1 MVAAGLTDV
10 VPPAAARVTLVPVP
24 VTVTEVAFVAV
35 TVKLDEPPA
44 AIEAG
49 LAEMV
54 TVGAGVVPMELLTP
68 HPVKSR
74 GSTRPG
80 IVQRGILLSD
90 LRMRALV
97 TAFSFLSP

>member
-1 MVAAGLTDV
+1 
-10 VPPAAARVTLVPVP
+10 
-24 VTVTEVAFVAV
+24 VAFAAV
-35 TVKLDEPPA
+35 TVKVDEPPA

-54 TVGAGVVPMELLTP
+54 TVGTGVVPMELLTP

-80 IVQRGILLSD
+80 IIHRGTLLSD
-90 LRMRALV
+90 FRMRVLV
-97 TAFSFLSP
+97 TTFSFLSL